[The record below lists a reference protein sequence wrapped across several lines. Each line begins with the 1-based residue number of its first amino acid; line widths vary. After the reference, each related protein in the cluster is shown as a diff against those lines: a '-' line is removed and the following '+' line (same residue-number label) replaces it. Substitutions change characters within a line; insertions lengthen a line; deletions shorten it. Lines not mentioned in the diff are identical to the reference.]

1 MNFGILLGYLIG
13 GILGN
18 LIVWIFKLALWLV
31 EIAFK
36 LVWYILRGLFN
47 FAGGVADA
55 ARDEERRLREERRME
70 LESMPRLSVPSRDEY
85 MGGADMNR
93 REKEKRHERATR
105 KGRGE
110 DDFFRRLPEADR
122 WD

>member
-1 MNFGILLGYLIG
+1 MGVIIGYLIG
-13 GILGN
+13 GVLGN
-18 LIVWIFKLALWLV
+18 LIVWIFRLALWLV
-31 EIAFK
+31 KTAVK
-36 LVWYILRGLFN
+36 LVWYIGCGIIN
-47 FAGGVADA
+47 FIDGVAAA
-55 ARDEERRLREERRME
+55 ARNEERACAELRMKYEP
-70 LESMPRLSVPSRDEY
+70 MPGLSIPSRDEY